1 MNILRTKGENWRMAT
16 LNKWIVIAAALIIG
30 LFAGVV
36 LNEAFDVFGAF
47 GLGSQRTAIRAE
59 RERDKAVYAAGI
71 DLLKKS
77 FALREQGDA
86 ADKAKLERRLEA
98 KQGRLEEYAERD
110 RIFGA
115 GEEATG
121 RAAKQIAEGLR
132 AVDRLE
138 ALVGQLK

>member
-1 MNILRTKGENWRMAT
+1 MQG
-16 LNKWIVIAAALIIG
+16 LNKWLVIAACLIIG
-30 LFAGVV
+30 FAIGVFV
-36 LNEAFDVFGAF
+36 HEAFDVFSAI
-47 GLGSQRTAIRAE
+47 GLDSQRTVIRAK
-59 RERDKAVYAAGI
+59 RDRDKAVYAAGI